1 MPRAPDHFGNRYAVS
16 AVLND
21 ALPRLRDMQEA
32 DVPAIL
38 AIERVAYEFPWT
50 EGVLRDCFKF
60 GYICKVYES
69 SAGIIGY
76 GIISIGAGECH
87 FLNICIA
94 PPYQQHGHGARMVA
108 HLLHVARQARARTAL
123 LEVRIS
129 NKAAFRLYDK
139 MGFNEIGVRKGYY
152 PAARGGREDA
162 LVLAREL

>member
-1 MPRAPDHFGNRYAVS
+1 MS
-16 AVLND
+16 AVLSD
-21 ALPRLRDMQEA
+21 ELPHLRDMQET
-32 DVPAIL
+32 DVSAVL

-50 EGVLRDCFKF
+50 EGILRDCFRY
-60 GYICKVYES
+60 GYIRKVYES
-69 SAGIIGY
+69 DGNIIGY

-94 PPYQQHGHGARMVA
+94 PSYQRYGHGARLVS
-108 HLLHVARQARARTAL
+108 LLLQVAREAHARTAL

-129 NKAAFRLYDK
+129 NTAAFRLYDK

-152 PAARGGREDA
+152 PARAGREDA

>member
-1 MPRAPDHFGNRYAVS
+1 MS
-16 AVLND
+16 AVLRDN
-21 ALPRLRDMQEA
+21 LPQLRDMQET
-32 DVPAIL
+32 DVPAVM

-50 EGVLRDCFKF
+50 EGILRDCFRF
-60 GYICKVYES
+60 GYTCKVYET

-94 PPYQQHGHGARMVA
+94 PPHQQHGHGARLVEQ
-108 HLLHVARQARARTAL
+108 LLQVARHKRARSAL
-123 LEVRIS
+123 LEVRVS
-129 NKAAFRLYDK
+129 NVAAFRLYHK

-152 PAARGGREDA
+152 PARLGREDA

>member
-1 MPRAPDHFGNRYAVS
+1 MS

-21 ALPRLRDMQEA
+21 TLPHLRDMQES
-32 DVPAIL
+32 DVPAVM

-50 EGVLRDCFKF
+50 EGVLRDCFRF

-94 PPYQQHGHGARMVA
+94 PSHQQHGHGARLVA
-108 HLLHVARQARARTAL
+108 HLLQVARQARARTAL

-152 PAARGGREDA
+152 PAVRGTREDA
-162 LVLAREL
+162 LVLMREL